1 MQTVRRA
8 IPLEIINS
16 TRHHKITMHVI
27 VCSILETSDF
37 LNEAPSVG
45 TLTFLNLKPY
55 MRQTTLIPNKLQPPS
70 VQAALSDHRL
80 SSALIELE
88 PKSHT
93 YSAQLEFEKLAKKY
107 E

>member
-1 MQTVRRA
+1 MRA
-8 IPLEIINS
+8 LAIINA
-16 TRHHKITMHVI
+16 TGHHKTLMHVI
-27 VCSILETSDF
+27 VCNILKPIVF

-45 TLTFLNLKPY
+45 TLTFLNLKQQ

-70 VQAALSDHRL
+70 VQAALRDHRL

-88 PKSHT
+88 PKSHN
-93 YSAQLEFEKLAKKY
+93 YAIQLEFEKLAKKY